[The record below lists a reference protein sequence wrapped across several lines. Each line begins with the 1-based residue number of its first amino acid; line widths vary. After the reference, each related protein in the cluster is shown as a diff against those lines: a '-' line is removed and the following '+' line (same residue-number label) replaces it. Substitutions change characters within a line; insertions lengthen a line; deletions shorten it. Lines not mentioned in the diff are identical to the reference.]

1 MHAGRSLTTFR
12 SAHIMIV
19 QKYVVAEQERLERA
33 AGLPLH
39 GGKGT
44 GGTAVMDFLKP
55 LRDATRPGA

>member
-1 MHAGRSLTTFR
+1 
-12 SAHIMIV
+12 MIV